1 MRILLV
7 SNMYPSRPRPE
18 YGVFVAGLAEALRRR
33 GHQVDEAV
41 IRDPRPGRLRTP
53 LKYAMLTA
61 RACSLA
67 RERPE
72 AVYAHYLV
80 PTGLIALLAARIA
93 GAPAVVTA
101 HGQDVENARTNPLLG
116 TLTRLVLRRSAA
128 VIAVSG
134 YLAEQ
139 LPAGA
144 RRVEVIDCG
153 VDGDRFQ
160 PAPRAAGAG
169 PRYVFVGSLSERK
182 NPRRLL
188 AAFGEL
194 GEGSLAIVGGGPLE
208 AELRSA
214 APPSTRFLGRLT
226 PDGVR
231 DALAAADVLVAPSLV
246 EPQGQVVLEA
256 MACGR
261 PVVATRVGGP
271 AELVDERCGVLV
283 DPRDVA
289 SIVDGM
295 RRAALLPVPCQ
306 AAVDVAARHERGLQ
320 AARIEAL
327 LEELAH
333 GS

>member
-1 MRILLV
+1 MRILLG

-67 RERPE
+67 RERPD

-101 HGQDVENARTNPLLG
+101 HGQDVENARTNPVLG

-160 PAPRAAGAG
+160 PAPRAVGAG
-169 PRYVFVGSLSERK
+169 PRYLFVGSLSERK

>member
-1 MRILLV
+1 VRILLV

-18 YGVFVAGLAEALRRR
+18 YGIFVAGLAEALRRR

-67 RERPE
+67 RDRPD

-93 GAPAVVTA
+93 GVPAVVTA

-116 TLTRLVLRRSAA
+116 ALTRLVLRRSAA
-128 VIAVSG
+128 VIAVSA

-139 LPAGA
+139 LPSGA

-160 PAPRAAGAG
+160 PTPRAAGGG
-169 PRYVFVGSLSERK
+169 PRYLFVGSLSERK

-188 AAFGEL
+188 AAFAEL
-194 GEGSLAIVGGGPLE
+194 GEGSLAIAGGGPLE

-214 APPSTRFLGRLT
+214 PPPNTRFLGRLT

-283 DPRDVA
+283 DPRDAA
-289 SIVDGM
+289 SIADGM

-333 GS
+333 RA

>member
-18 YGVFVAGLAEALRRR
+18 YGIFVAGLAEALRRR

-67 RERPE
+67 RDRPD

-80 PTGLIALLAARIA
+80 PTGLIALLAARIV
-93 GAPAVVTA
+93 GVPAVVTA

-116 TLTRLVLRRSAA
+116 ALTRLVLRRSAA
-128 VIAVSG
+128 VIAVSA

-139 LPAGA
+139 LPSGA

-169 PRYVFVGSLSERK
+169 PRYLFVGSLSERK

-188 AAFGEL
+188 AAFAEL
-194 GEGSLAIVGGGPLE
+194 GEGSLAIAGGGPLE

-214 APPSTRFLGRLT
+214 APPNTRFLGRLT

-271 AELVDERCGVLV
+271 AELVDEHCGVLV
-283 DPRDVA
+283 DPRDAA
-289 SIVDGM
+289 SIADGM

-306 AAVDVAARHERGLQ
+306 AAVDVAAHHERGLQ

-333 GS
+333 RS

>member
-1 MRILLV
+1 VRILLV
-7 SNMYPSRPRPE
+7 SNMYPSRSRPD
-18 YGVFVAGLAEALRRR
+18 YGVFVAGLAEALRVR

-41 IRDPRPGRLRTP
+41 VRDPRPGALRTP
-53 LKYAMLTA
+53 FKYMMLTA

-67 RERPE
+67 RERPD

-80 PTGLIALLAARIA
+80 PTGLSGLLAARIA

-101 HGQDVENARTNPLLG
+101 HGQDVENARANPFLN
-116 TLTRLVLRRSAA
+116 TLTRQVLRRSAA

-134 YLAEQ
+134 YLAGL
-139 LPAGA
+139 LPPGA

-153 VDGDRFQ
+153 VDIDRFQ
-160 PAPRAAGAG
+160 PVARAAGAG
-169 PRYVFVGSLSERK
+169 PRYLFVGSLSERK

-188 AAFGEL
+188 AAFAEL
-194 GEGSLAIVGGGPLE
+194 AEGSLAIAGGGPLE

-214 APPSTRFLGRLT
+214 APANTRFLGRLT

-231 DALAAADVLVAPSLV
+231 DALAAADVLVAPSLA

-283 DPRDVA
+283 DPLDVA
-289 SIVDGM
+289 AIADGM
-295 RRAALLPVPCQ
+295 RRAARLPVPCQ
-306 AAVDVAARHERGLQ
+306 AAVDIAAGHARALQ

-333 GS
+333 RS